1 MFLCFKV
8 YIIDVMIN
16 ITYMLNSSF
25 MFLSCWTKGSMHIR
39 LTLDCKQY
47 LNVINFFLLLCD
59 SYMKNFVV
67 KYTSEQLSED
77 ISKE

>member
-1 MFLCFKV
+1 M
-8 YIIDVMIN
+8 
-16 ITYMLNSSF
+16 
-25 MFLSCWTKGSMHIR
+25 R

-47 LNVINFFLLLCD
+47 LNVIIFFCYFVIHIINL
-59 SYMKNFVV
+59 SMKNCVV